1 MAHAACVTLRCCSL
15 VIDMICQRCKRE
27 IPDSSNFCLYCGK
40 RITTT
45 PPQRRTRRRAKG
57 SGSVYK
63 LKGNRAKPWVA
74 YSGGLLGTYAT
85 AGEAVE
91 ALDRYN
97 IDKPAMEELN
107 STFAGIYDQWKKT
120 AFQAIGEKSRDSY
133 EQAFARAGALHGR
146 KMRNLKSADFQEV
159 IDGIVAEGKSRSLCE
174 KQRLLF
180 SQLCQYAMKQ
190 DLINKNYAQLLVLPG
205 RGDGK
210 KRVISTEEQNE
221 IRAKMKDP
229 KYSDIA
235 KIATVLCYTGMRI
248 NELLHMEK
256 KDVHLEER
264 YMVGG
269 EKTEAGRDRSIPIHK
284 SIVPVIEEWM
294 QSETGWLLPSAAGTP
309 KDDSK
314 VRKEF
319 QSLMR
324 ACGIQGVTPHT
335 CRHTAATNM
344 IAAGVRPEIVKQILG
359 HSDFSTTVNLYT
371 HTSAA
376 DLVSGIDLLD

>member
-1 MAHAACVTLRCCSL
+1 MLRGGYMLCC
-15 VIDMICQRCKRE
+15 RCKRE
-27 IPDSSNFCLYCGK
+27 IPDSSNFCLHCGK
-40 RITTT
+40 RITAT

-57 SGSVYK
+57 SGTVYK

-120 AFQAIGEKSRDSY
+120 AFPAIGEKSRDSY

-146 KMRNLKSADFQEV
+146 KMRNLKVADFQEI

-190 DLINKNYAQLLVLPG
+190 DLMNKNYAQLLVLPG

-210 KRVISTEEQNE
+210 KRVISTEEQSE
-221 IRAKMKDP
+221 IRAKMQDP

-269 EKTEAGRDRSIPIHK
+269 EKTDAGRNRSIPIHK
-284 SIVPVIEEWM
+284 AIVPIIEEWM
-294 QSETGWLLPSAAGTP
+294 QSETDWLLPSAAGTP
-309 KDDSK
+309 RDDSK
-314 VRKEF
+314 VRKAF

>member
-1 MAHAACVTLRCCSL
+1 MTLRCCSL
-15 VIDMICQRCKRE
+15 VIDMTCIRCKRE
-27 IPDSSNFCLYCGK
+27 IPDGSNFCLHCGK
-40 RITTT
+40 RITATS
-45 PPQRRTRRRAKG
+45 PQRRTRRRAKG

-107 STFAGIYDQWKKT
+107 STFAGIYEQWKKT
-120 AFQAIGEKSRDSY
+120 AFTTIGEKSKDSY
-133 EQAFARAGALHGR
+133 EQAFARARALHSR
-146 KMRNLKSADFQEV
+146 KMRNLKAADFQEI

-190 DLINKNYAQLLVLPG
+190 DLMNKNYAQLLVLPG

-221 IRAKMKDP
+221 IRAKMQDP
-229 KYSDIA
+229 KYSEIA

-269 EKTEAGRDRSIPIHK
+269 EKTEAGRNRSIPIHK
-284 SIVPVIEEWM
+284 SIVPIIEEWM

-309 KDDSK
+309 RDDSK

-324 ACGIQGVTPHT
+324 SCGIQGVTPHT

>member
-1 MAHAACVTLRCCSL
+1 MVC
-15 VIDMICQRCKRE
+15 IRCKRE
-27 IPDSSNFCLYCGK
+27 IPDGSSFCLHCGK
-40 RITTT
+40 RITAM

-57 SGSVYK
+57 SGTVYK

-146 KMRNLKSADFQEV
+146 KMRNLKAADFQEV

-221 IRAKMKDP
+221 IRAKMQDP

-269 EKTEAGRDRSIPIHK
+269 EKTEAGRNRSIPIHK
-284 SIVPVIEEWM
+284 SIVPIIEEWM

-309 KDDSK
+309 RDDSK

-344 IAAGVRPEIVKQILG
+344 VAAGIRPEIVKQILG

>member
-1 MAHAACVTLRCCSL
+1 MLCC
-15 VIDMICQRCKRE
+15 RCKRE
-27 IPDSSNFCLYCGK
+27 IPDGSNFCLYCGK
-40 RITTT
+40 RITDT

-57 SGSVYK
+57 SGTVYK

-107 STFAGIYDQWKKT
+107 STFAGIYEQWKKT
-120 AFQAIGEKSRDSY
+120 AFTTIGEKSKDSY
-133 EQAFARAGALHGR
+133 EQAFARAGALHSR
-146 KMRNLKSADFQEV
+146 KMRNLKAVDFQEI
-159 IDGIVAEGKSRSLCE
+159 IDGIVADGKSRSLCE

-221 IRAKMKDP
+221 IRAKMQDP

-269 EKTEAGRDRSIPIHK
+269 EKTEAGRNRSIPIHK
-284 SIVPVIEEWM
+284 SIVPIIEEWM
-294 QSETGWLLPSAAGTP
+294 QRETGWLLPSAAGTP
-309 KDDSK
+309 RDDSK

-324 ACGIQGVTPHT
+324 SCGIQGVTPHT

>member
-1 MAHAACVTLRCCSL
+1 MLCC
-15 VIDMICQRCKRE
+15 RCKRE
-27 IPDSSNFCLYCGK
+27 IPDGSNFCLHCGK

-57 SGSVYK
+57 SGTVYK

-146 KMRNLKSADFQEV
+146 KMRNLKAADFQEV

-269 EKTEAGRDRSIPIHK
+269 EKTEAGRNRSIPIHK
-284 SIVPVIEEWM
+284 SIVPIIEEWM
-294 QSETGWLLPSAAGTP
+294 QSEMGWLLPSAAGTP
-309 KDDSK
+309 RDDSK

-324 ACGIQGVTPHT
+324 SCGIQGVTPHT

>member
-1 MAHAACVTLRCCSL
+1 MVC
-15 VIDMICQRCKRE
+15 IRCKRE
-27 IPDSSNFCLYCGK
+27 IPDGSSFCLHCGK
-40 RITTT
+40 RITAT

-57 SGSVYK
+57 SGTVYK

-107 STFAGIYDQWKKT
+107 STFAGIYEQWKKT
-120 AFQAIGEKSRDSY
+120 AFPAIGEKSRDSY

-146 KMRNLKSADFQEV
+146 KMRNLKAADFQEV

-221 IRAKMKDP
+221 IRAKMQDP

-269 EKTEAGRDRSIPIHK
+269 EKTEAGRNRSIPIHK
-284 SIVPVIEEWM
+284 SIVPIIEEWM

-309 KDDSK
+309 RDDSK

-324 ACGIQGVTPHT
+324 ACGIQGATPHT